1 MLVEQADSRRDSRQ
15 SRRRVIAPGPLR
27 RRRVGDGGGGPVT
40 ETPGYAARPTDL
52 LLRGLVST
60 VLTLTG
66 SASVFS
72 AVIVGIL
79 RFFLVVRRRCTCDVS
94 TVDTM
99 TRHGW
104 PLSHPRLLDHQPA
117 PVSRP
122 SECLRSH
129 DTQISQEDHSWD

>member
-1 MLVEQADSRRDSRQ
+1 M
-15 SRRRVIAPGPLR
+15 
-27 RRRVGDGGGGPVT
+27 
-40 ETPGYAARPTDL
+40 
-52 LLRGLVST
+52 RGSVST

-79 RFFLVVRRRCTCDVS
+79 RFLFGVRRRCTCDVS

-104 PLSHPRLLDHQPA
+104 RLSHPRLLGHQSA

-129 DTQISQEDHSWD
+129 DTQISQEDYSWD